1 LISTEDIVDFETG
14 TPKTQEY
21 RMKTM
26 NKSLLA
32 LTLAVFALSA
42 LPAHALPRDAEAVLN
57 RCGQPLQGEEIVY
70 DNSITGGHRTL
81 KYERGTLLFDR
92 FENKGWTFHSG
103 SHRKLHDLN
112 ADQMAEFMPCIKDAM
127 ADSAAP
133 EPIKQITSV
142 QRVEVS
148 LKRAVKT
155 VIMGCMVFLA
165 VLGVF
170 LFWLSKRPQNTEG
183 MVG

>member
-1 LISTEDIVDFETG
+1 
-14 TPKTQEY
+14 
-21 RMKTM
+21 MKTM
-26 NKSLLA
+26 NKSLLTLILAA
-32 LTLAVFALSA
+32 LV
-42 LPAHALPRDAEAVLN
+42 LPAMPVHALPRDAEAVLN
-57 RCGQPLQGEEIVY
+57 RCGKPMQGEEIVY

-92 FENKGWTFHSG
+92 FTNNGWSFHSG
-103 SHRKLHDLN
+103 SHRKQHDLN
-112 ADQMAEFMPCIKDAM
+112 ADQMAEFMPCLKDAL

-133 EPIKQITSV
+133 EPIKPITSV

-155 VIMGCMVFLA
+155 VIMGCMIFLA

-183 MVG
+183 LVG